1 MLQYKYEPEKNRIA
15 VFQEGG
21 KEVGEVTYFDHPDCW
36 IANHTYVD
44 PSMRGQNIAAELVK
58 RLINLAREHG
68 KAIYPTCSYVVKVM
82 ERTPEYQDVLYK
94 KDQSKM

>member
-36 IANHTYVD
+36 IANHTYVCLLYTSD
-44 PSMRGQNIAAELVK
+44 AADDLLCVDLGG
-58 RLINLAREHG
+58 RSI
-68 KAIYPTCSYVVKVM
+68 IT
-82 ERTPEYQDVLYK
+82 K
-94 KDQSKM
+94 KKKTTNDIPRVRPRHHN